1 MTLCLR
7 SSALRACAAW
17 SLLLFALLCG
27 TPRVAHAGGLYLMPM
42 GSEPAARA
50 GARVASV
57 SSPHA
62 LWYNPAGLAYS
73 KRQLL
78 VDANLPIV
86 RSSFTRF
93 MSDGSSSPT
102 VDVRSAVLPI
112 PTLAYSDDFG
122 LERFGF
128 GLGLIVPPAY
138 ALEWPSS
145 VDGQPAPQR
154 YSILNANGSAVA
166 SLVLAAAY
174 RPLERLSLGVAVYLT
189 TAQVSGEVAVSAC
202 EYAVCSQPEGREW
215 TGRSKFRLGPE
226 FSASATFGARYDFD
240 RVRLGASV
248 QLRTKLSGE
257 ADFDVLLPDQALF
270 DDVTLT
276 NADGSTDL
284 KADME
289 FILPTIVRAGVEV
302 DIYDPLS
309 VELAGTWENWASQS
323 TIEVRPKGVLA
334 NEVPGVGTVVT
345 QPVSL
350 ARNIRDTWAVH
361 LGGTHD
367 LSQFMPKRRK
377 LAAHA
382 GFMFET
388 SSFAP
393 RDLSPITIDTN
404 KVLLSIGAS
413 VELAHNLLLDVS
425 YGHMFMKNRAVRD
438 SRVRLPAAIRPVP
451 TDADPNTYEV
461 GDQPVIGNGRYEIEA
476 DFVALGLR
484 WLIDRRPVDGG

>member
-1 MTLCLR
+1 
-7 SSALRACAAW
+7 
-17 SLLLFALLCG
+17 
-27 TPRVAHAGGLYLMPM
+27 MPL

-57 SSPHA
+57 STPHA

-78 VDANLPIV
+78 FDLNLPIV
-86 RSSFTRF
+86 RSSYTRF
-93 MSDGSSSPT
+93 MNGASSPT
-102 VDVRSAVLPI
+102 LDVNSAVLPI

-128 GLGLIVPPAY
+128 GVGVIVPPAY
-138 ALEWPSS
+138 ALDWPSS

-154 YSILNANGSAVA
+154 YSILNADGSAIA

-174 RPLERLSLGVAVYLT
+174 RPLERLSLGIAVYLT
-189 TAQVSGEVAVSAC
+189 TAQVAGEVAISAC
-202 EYAVCSQPEGREW
+202 EYAICSQPEGREW
-215 TGRSKFRLGPE
+215 TGRSKFQLGPE
-226 FSASATFGARYDFD
+226 FAASATFGARYDFD
-240 RVRLGASV
+240 RVRVGASV
-248 QLRTKLSGE
+248 QLRTKISGE
-257 ADFDVLLPDQALF
+257 ADFDVLLPDQAIF
-270 DDVTLT
+270 DEVTLT
-276 NADGSTDL
+276 NAQGGRDL

-302 DIYDPLS
+302 DIYEPLS

-323 TIEVRPKGVLA
+323 TIEVRPKGVRA
-334 NEVPGVGTVVT
+334 NDVPGVGTVVT

-367 LSQFMPKRRK
+367 LTQYMHKGRK
-377 LAAHA
+377 LAVNA

-404 KVLLSIGAS
+404 KALVSIGAS
-413 VELAHNLLLDVS
+413 VELVRNLLLDVS
-425 YGHMFMKNRAVRD
+425 YGHMFMKNRTVRN
-438 SRVRLPAAIRPVP
+438 SRVRLPAAIRPEP
-451 TDADPNTYEV
+451 TDPDPNMYEV
-461 GDQPVIGNGRYEIEA
+461 GEQPIIGNGRYEIEA
-476 DFVALGLR
+476 DFVAVGVR
-484 WLIDRRPVDGG
+484 WMIDRPATSD